1 MPQYLR
7 SVRQGR
13 WQPPD
18 WLPPDQNEVQADA
31 LRDLATD
38 SNVLSVYLVESEQD
52 IDRIVI
58 ALAAT
63 RDNPQNV
70 DYAVFGDDEFRVAGI
85 EVIESEGA
93 TPDRHVNELHRD
105 LGKLTARQLSTLAS
119 IITKGRIRR
128 RTRSQVRRGIQNA
141 IKSGVLDADAINGN
155 LRSRLGY
162 IAQPSQPPH
171 VC

>member
-38 SNVLSVYLVESEQD
+38 NNVLSVYLAESQQD
-52 IDRIVI
+52 IDRIIV

-70 DYAVFGDDEFRVAGI
+70 DYAIFDDEEFLGAGI
-85 EVIESEGA
+85 ETIETEGA
-93 TPDRHVNELHRD
+93 TPDRRVNELHRD
-105 LGKLTARQLSTLAS
+105 LGKLTARQLSALAS
-119 IITKGRIRR
+119 MIAKGRILRR
-128 RTRSQVRRGIQNA
+128 PRSQVRRGIRAA
-141 IKSGVLDADAINGN
+141 ILSGVLDENSINER
-155 LRSRLGY
+155 LRSRLR
-162 IAQPSQPPH
+162 
-171 VC
+171 